1 MCARATRA
9 PARRVEDPEAKGA
22 AGGGGRVEFA
32 GAGPRFAE
40 RLAQAVFGGQV
51 VLSEPA
57 WAAIQDQ
64 LPGNAQARARGPD
77 GPGGPLEPA
86 ARRRPREPVLLAEP
100 ISGRGGQPAGHGA
113 AGLEPVEC

>member
-1 MCARATRA
+1 
-9 PARRVEDPEAKGA
+9 VEDPEAKGA

-64 LPGNAQARARGPD
+64 LPGNAQVQ
-77 GPGGPLEPA
+77 PA
-86 ARRRPREPVLLAEP
+86 ARWCRR
-100 ISGRGGQPAGHGA
+100 A
-113 AGLEPVEC
+113 AQARWAAC